1 MAMTIQ
7 SLLCSCGS
15 CGYELNLSS
24 CNRNTST
31 IGSKYGKS
39 IKRGIISFFNIDESR
54 FTQVDEIQCIPYFS
68 KNSWGLFRR
77 RTKLL
82 CRKCGN
88 DIGIAYNDL
97 TSSQRLVSD
106 VSDSSSGN
114 EVSSCRKYNV
124 KIRALQPSSSEE
136 SATQIY
142 TWCTRASLFYM
153 LFFPSRKHLQHQKG
167 KNSSKGVFLL
177 YLVGVLPFLSML
189 LLVHNGFQNCFIR
202 KLLFELKGVLVEKI
216 LCKHFST
223 AKLRK
228 WCDMFQ
234 RLNDWFEFAG
244 ASVLLVFAYTCVHV
258 GCEN

>member
-1 MAMTIQ
+1 MDKSMSVTVSDGYLNGHHQNSFSSRSSSRRDQDVAY
-7 SLLCSCGS
+7 SCGS

-142 TWCTRASLFYM
+142 T
-153 LFFPSRKHLQHQKG
+153 
-167 KNSSKGVFLL
+167 
-177 YLVGVLPFLSML
+177 
-189 LLVHNGFQNCFIR
+189 
-202 KLLFELKGVLVEKI
+202 
-216 LCKHFST
+216 
-223 AKLRK
+223 
-228 WCDMFQ
+228 
-234 RLNDWFEFAG
+234 
-244 ASVLLVFAYTCVHV
+244 
-258 GCEN
+258 

>member
-54 FTQVDEIQCIPYFS
+54 FTQVDETQCIPYFS
-68 KNSWGLFRR
+68 KNSWGLLRR

-88 DIGIAYNDL
+88 DIGIAYNDF

-114 EVSSCRKYNV
+114 EVTSCRKYNV

-136 SATQIY
+136 STTQIY

-153 LFFPSRKHLQHQKG
+153 LFSHQGNICNTKRARIHI
-167 KNSSKGVFLL
+167 KVSSF
-177 YLVGVLPFLSML
+177 
-189 LLVHNGFQNCFIR
+189 CI
-202 KLLFELKGVLVEKI
+202 
-216 LCKHFST
+216 C
-223 AKLRK
+223 
-228 WCDMFQ
+228 
-234 RLNDWFEFAG
+234 
-244 ASVLLVFAYTCVHV
+244 LVFCLSYLCCYLYITVSKTV
-258 GCEN
+258 L

>member
-54 FTQVDEIQCIPYFS
+54 FTQVDEIQFIPYFS

-136 SATQIY
+136 FATQIY

-167 KNSSKGVFLL
+167 KTSSKGVFLL
-177 YLVGVLPFLSML
+177 YLVGVWPFLSML
-189 LLVHNGFQNCFIR
+189 LLVHNSFQNCFYKKIVVWT
-202 KLLFELKGVLVEKI
+202 GSVVVEKI
-216 LCKHFST
+216 LCKNFST
-223 AKLRK
+223 AKLRE
-228 WCDMFQ
+228 WCDIFRM
-234 RLNDWFEFAG
+234 LNDWFEFVGSIGIIGVAC
-244 ASVLLVFAYTCVHV
+244 TCVHV

>member
-1 MAMTIQ
+1 MTIQ

-88 DIGIAYNDL
+88 DIGIAYNDF

-189 LLVHNGFQNCFIR
+189 LLVHNSFQNCFIR

-228 WCDMFQ
+228 WCDIFQ

-244 ASVLLVFAYTCVHV
+244 ASVLLVFACTCVHV